1 MNKIIAK
8 SPFAAALTLA
18 VLLSTVAGA
27 LFVANAADQKAPV
40 ASSIL
45 PENVTQIAEVD
56 GCRVYRVEDRTD
68 QPAGQPKIAFMNHVV
83 YFTKCGNLATP
94 MTSLDAGK

>member
-8 SPFAAALTLA
+8 STFAAVLALGA
-18 VLLSTVAGA
+18 ALSTVGTT
-27 LFVANAADQKAPV
+27 VANAADQKAP
-40 ASSIL
+40 AANSTL
-45 PENVTQIAEVD
+45 PENVTVVAEVD

-68 QPAGQPKIAFMNHVV
+68 QPEGQPKIAFMNHVV

-94 MTSLDAGK
+94 MSSLDAAK

>member
-8 SPFAAALTLA
+8 PTLAAALALA
-18 VLLSTVAGA
+18 AIFSAVVGA
-27 LFVANAADQKAPV
+27 PLANAAEQKPTAPN
-40 ASSIL
+40 SKL
-45 PENVTQIAEVD
+45 PENVTVIAEVD

-68 QPAGQPKIAFMNHVV
+68 QPEGQPKIAFMNHVV

-94 MTSLDAGK
+94 MSSLDAGK

>member
-8 SPFAAALTLA
+8 STFAAALALA
-18 VLLSTVAGA
+18 AIFSAAVGA
-27 LFVANAADQKAPV
+27 SVANAAEQKPTA
-40 ASSIL
+40 AKSTL
-45 PENVTQIAEVD
+45 PENVTVVAEVD

-68 QPAGQPKIAFMNHVV
+68 QPEGQPKIAFMNHVV

-94 MTSLDAGK
+94 MSSLDAAK